1 MERRPSIHLDI
12 LHQRSLALLD
22 IANRVSRSR
31 HAVIRDRSLSSVLL
45 LTLHVPLRG
54 GKPGRLA
61 ADVSRSPKGLVVS
74 HLLPGRSKSLGKP
87 GGLSSFAGT

>member
-1 MERRPSIHLDI
+1 M
-12 LHQRSLALLD
+12 
-22 IANRVSRSR
+22 
-31 HAVIRDRSLSSVLL
+31 IRDRSLSSVLL